1 MRILTIG
8 AAIATALLPGL
19 AVGQTGP
26 APASASAPAPA
37 ENPFGAA
44 AAIGNDTLGTV
55 TGQADLAQV
64 VEARNTG
71 TVTGNTVS
79 GQSQTGTITFDGSS
93 FRDLNGLSL
102 LSANTGN
109 NVAINSSLNVN
120 VAINR

>member
-19 AVGQTGP
+19 AVGQT
-26 APASASAPAPA
+26 APASALAPA

>member
-19 AVGQTGP
+19 AVGQTALAP
-26 APASASAPAPA
+26 APASAPARA

-44 AAIGNDTLGTV
+44 AAIGNDTL
-55 TGQADLAQV
+55 
-64 VEARNTG
+64 G